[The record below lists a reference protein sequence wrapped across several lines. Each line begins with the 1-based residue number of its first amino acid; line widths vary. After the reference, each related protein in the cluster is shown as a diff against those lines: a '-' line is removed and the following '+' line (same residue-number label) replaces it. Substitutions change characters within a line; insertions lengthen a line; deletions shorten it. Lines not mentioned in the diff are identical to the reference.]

1 LGPAWQLQ
9 HPKNDGQKN
18 GKTREKCRENGHSS
32 LKPRGFMMIYGDLSS
47 GTGYPAKWISTT
59 FQK

>member
-1 LGPAWQLQ
+1 MLQ

-18 GKTREKCRENGHSS
+18 GKTMEKWRENGHSS

-47 GTGYPAKWISTT
+47 RTGYPAKWISTT